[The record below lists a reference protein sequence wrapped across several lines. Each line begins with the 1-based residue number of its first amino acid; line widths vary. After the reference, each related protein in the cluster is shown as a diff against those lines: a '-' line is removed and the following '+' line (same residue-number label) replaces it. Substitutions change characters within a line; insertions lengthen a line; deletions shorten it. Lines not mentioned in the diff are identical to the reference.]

1 MTAHYKHTIRRKWLH
16 LCSLFL
22 CTGLLTTA
30 CSNDIEEA
38 SGGMAPTAPV
48 IQVEVSTSAL
58 NADGHLVDYP
68 DTTTLVGTQHVT
80 TVKLYLFK
88 GSDETAEYCGVT
100 EDVKWREH
108 FEAQGALPNH
118 TDSMSY
124 RLLAKLKP
132 NTPYQ
137 FLAVGTNDKGNEA
150 FDIPLTSSAEGQKGT
165 SLTEALGQ
173 LKTASK
179 VQDIRSSE
187 IFVGL
192 ETYRPERHSATRIKL
207 FRRVAGVAGWFKNVP
222 TEVSAP
228 LTPGVAGRKVASLR
242 IALYTNQNR
251 ALPLIK
257 RQQKPDFEDFIAS
270 AAQDAEETTLVE
282 IPIDFGNSETTPE
295 KSSEKTFNGGSFVLP
310 IPAPADKEKY
320 TLRLEMV
327 NAAGQLLDVRRIK
340 LPKNDE
346 LDHGSTGGG
355 TGIIDTESA
364 YRFPIVANHYY
375 GLGSPHKPIDLK
387 GSGAD
392 LTITVDPTW
401 NEEADLELGEKN

>member
-22 CTGLLTTA
+22 CTGLLTAA
-30 CSNDIEEA
+30 CSNNIEEA
-38 SGGMAPTAPV
+38 SGGMASIAPT
-48 IQVEVSTSAL
+48 IQVEVSTSTL
-58 NADGHLVDYP
+58 NANDHLVDYP
-68 DTTTLVGTQHVT
+68 DTTTLMSTQHVT
-80 TVKLYLFK
+80 HVMLYIFK
-88 GSDETAEYCGVT
+88 GSDETAEYCGQF
-100 EDVKWREH
+100 EEVKWKEH
-108 FEAQGALPNH
+108 FTANGGMLPIHSARMNH
-118 TDSMSY
+118 
-124 RLLAKLKP
+124 RLKTQLER

-137 FLAVGTNDKGNEA
+137 FLAVGTNDEGHETFNV
-150 FDIPLTSSAEGQKGT
+150 PLNPSAEGQKGT
-165 SLTEALGQ
+165 TLTEALGK
-173 LKTASK
+173 LKETAT
-179 VQDIRSSE
+179 VQKIRRSE

-192 ETYRPERHSATRIKL
+192 KAYHPENHIATRITL
-207 FRRVAGVAGWFKNVP
+207 RRRVAGVAGWFKNVP
-222 TEVSAP
+222 AEVATP
-228 LTPGVAGRKVASLR
+228 LTQGVTDRRLSKLR
-242 IALYTNQNR
+242 IALYTAQNTV
-251 ALPLIK
+251 LPLIK

-270 AAQDAEETTLVE
+270 ASSAADATTLVE
-282 IPIDFGNSETTPE
+282 IPITPDNTSKGIE
-295 KSSEKTFNGGSFVLP
+295 QTFTGGSFVLP

-320 TLRLEMV
+320 TLRIELV
-327 NAAGQLLDVRRIK
+327 NKEGQVLDVRRAK

>member
-30 CSNDIEEA
+30 CSNNIEEA
-38 SGGMAPTAPV
+38 SGGMASTAPV
-48 IQVEVSTSAL
+48 IQVEVSTSTL
-58 NADGHLVDYP
+58 NANDHLVDYP
-68 DTTTLVGTQHVT
+68 DTTTLMGTQHVT
-80 TVKLYLFK
+80 HVMLYIFK
-88 GSDETAEYCGVT
+88 GSDETAEYCGQF
-100 EDVKWREH
+100 EEVKWKEH
-108 FEAQGALPNH
+108 SAQMNH
-118 TDSMSY
+118 
-124 RLLAKLKP
+124 RLKTQLER

-137 FLAVGTNDKGNEA
+137 FLAVGTNDEGHETFNV
-150 FDIPLTSSAEGQKGT
+150 PLNPSAEGQKGT
-165 SLTEALGQ
+165 TLTEALGK
-173 LKTASK
+173 LKETAT
-179 VQDIRSSE
+179 VQKIRRSE

-192 ETYRPERHSATRIKL
+192 KAYHPENHIATRITL
-207 FRRVAGVAGWFKNVP
+207 RRRVAGVAGWFKNVP
-222 TEVSAP
+222 AEVAAP
-228 LTPGVAGRKVASLR
+228 LTQGVTDRRLSKLR
-242 IALYTNQNR
+242 IALYTAQNTV
-251 ALPLIK
+251 LPLIK

-270 AAQDAEETTLVE
+270 ASSAADATTLVE
-282 IPIDFGNSETTPE
+282 IPITPDNTSKGIE
-295 KSSEKTFNGGSFVLP
+295 QTFTGGSFVLP

-320 TLRLEMV
+320 TLRIELV
-327 NAAGQLLDVRRIK
+327 NKEGQVLDVRRAK

>member
-30 CSNDIEEA
+30 CSNNIEEA
-38 SGGMAPTAPV
+38 SGGMASTAPV
-48 IQVEVSTSAL
+48 IQVEVSTSTL
-58 NADGHLVDYP
+58 NANDHLVDYP
-68 DTTTLVGTQHVT
+68 DTTTLMGTQHVT
-80 TVKLYLFK
+80 HVMLYIFK
-88 GSDETAEYCGVT
+88 GSDETAEYCGQF
-100 EDVKWREH
+100 EEVKWKEH
-108 FEAQGALPNH
+108 FTANGGMLPIHSVQMNH
-118 TDSMSY
+118 
-124 RLLAKLKP
+124 RLKTQLER

-137 FLAVGTNDKGNEA
+137 FLAVGTNDEGHETFNV
-150 FDIPLTSSAEGQKGT
+150 PLNPSAEGQKGT
-165 SLTEALGQ
+165 TLTEALGK
-173 LKTASK
+173 LKTTATT
-179 VQDIRSSE
+179 VQQIRRSE

-192 ETYRPERHSATRIKL
+192 EAYHPENHSATKITLR
-207 FRRVAGVAGWFKNVP
+207 RRVAGVAGWFKNVP
-222 TEVSAP
+222 AEVAAP
-228 LTPGVAGRKVASLR
+228 LTQGVTDKKVSQLR
-242 IALYTNQNR
+242 IALYTAQNTI
-251 ALPLIK
+251 LPLIK

-270 AAQDAEETTLVE
+270 ASSADDATTLVE
-282 IPIDFGNSETTPE
+282 IPITPDNTSKGTE
-295 KSSEKTFNGGSFVLP
+295 QTFTGGSFVLP

-320 TLRLEMV
+320 TLRIELV
-327 NAAGQLLDVRRIK
+327 NKEGQVLDVRRAK